1 MFKGHTS
8 VNAHRWTLA
17 GLLMVHLLIVA
28 FWFGG
33 LWPLYVV
40 SLRETPTQA
49 AIVLERFSAAATW
62 LLP

>member
-1 MFKGHTS
+1 MHIAGY
-8 VNAHRWTLA
+8 WA

-49 AIVLERFSAAATW
+49 AVVIERFSAVAAW
-62 LLP
+62 LVP